1 MWLLHVPNSCGF
13 SWPTIHLSTIGT
25 YRIIYI
31 YIWYPPL
38 RSTLHGVSNAFQTQ
52 CNDPMYICLPQ
63 CNQTSACLN
72 ATKHLLGSTQP
83 KQCPG
88 IEFHVLYLDK
98 FRLGIS
104 DLRLEN
110 LKSEIPSLNLSKY
123 RASFVS
129 KLPCVYDR
137 SNLLERA
144 STLSSTVCLDTMAI
158 PVSGSVTLNG
168 SQAVVVLDVGAQN
181 APTTPGAPLQIL
193 LQKMMDGQMP
203 IHESRL
209 PVLKKHL
216 AAMVCNVQRGLK
228 LAPAGLLGAWS
239 KEAESRLLTL
249 LKKPKMVRPPAA

>member
-1 MWLLHVPNSCGF
+1 MDPRFLDKSFLK
-13 SWPTIHLSTIGT
+13 SWIL
-25 YRIIYI
+25 
-31 YIWYPPL
+31 
-38 RSTLHGVSNAFQTQ
+38 
-52 CNDPMYICLPQ
+52 D
-63 CNQTSACLN
+63 
-72 ATKHLLGSTQP
+72 LGSVD
-83 KQCPG
+83 
-88 IEFHVLYLDK
+88 ELF
-98 FRLGIS
+98 
-104 DLRLEN
+104 RLEN

-144 STLSSTVCLDTMAI
+144 STVSSTVCLDTMAI

-193 LQKMMDGQMP
+193 LQKIMDGQMP
-203 IHESRL
+203 VHESRL

-228 LAPAGLLGAWS
+228 LAPVGLLGAWS

-249 LKKPKMVRPPAA
+249 LKKPKMVRPPAACMIAYMSQVE